1 MLHKAATYEELVAGF
16 RWRVPEHYNIGVDV
30 CDRHAT
36 GERRL
41 ALIFQEEGGAVRR
54 FTFDDIK
61 AQSNRFAN
69 VLTAHGLRRGDRLAI
84 LLPQAPETAVT
95 HVAAYKTGLIAVPL
109 FTLFGEDALEYRLSN
124 SGAAAL
130 ITDAAGHAK
139 VAAIRD
145 RLTALRHIYVIDGGG
160 GAAFAAPSVRD
171 AKRRAS
177 PAGGTHDFAAL
188 LERASDV
195 FTPLAT
201 RADDPALIIYTS
213 GTTGNPKGALHA
225 HRVLLGHLPGVELP
239 HEFFPQKVSS
249 CRPRRSS

>member
-1 MLHKAATYEELVAGF
+1 MGRDYDRTALNREDAPAMLHKAATYEELVAGF

-95 HVAAYKTGLIAVPL
+95 HVAAYKTGLIAVP
-109 FTLFGEDALEYRLSN
+109 
-124 SGAAAL
+124 
-130 ITDAAGHAK
+130 
-139 VAAIRD
+139 
-145 RLTALRHIYVIDGGG
+145 
-160 GAAFAAPSVRD
+160 
-171 AKRRAS
+171 
-177 PAGGTHDFAAL
+177 
-188 LERASDV
+188 
-195 FTPLAT
+195 
-201 RADDPALIIYTS
+201 
-213 GTTGNPKGALHA
+213 
-225 HRVLLGHLPGVELP
+225 
-239 HEFFPQKVSS
+239 
-249 CRPRRSS
+249 